1 MPNSLGS
8 SSMDDRR
15 RSWAS
20 LTTAGSGSGLRSR
33 SPFSKVFLS
42 ARSRSAS
49 VSSESTSSSQD
60 DPSPSGSPIAQNL
73 LPPFYNR
80 PPTPLPP
87 SPSLTSLLR
96 PPFTPSR
103 PATPDSSD
111 SEAANSS
118 RIAQSTPRAAPKVPT
133 YEYYGFVLYLT
144 STLAFIIYI
153 LWSYLPAPVLH
164 FLGIHYFYNRWW
176 SLAVPAYI
184 VVIILYIYVALAS
197 YNVEYMTKSLRSL
210 DNIVDEVAKMA
221 VVEIDESKHRKI
233 VRGSGDAV
241 NGGSNDSMTATGMLT
256 PARSRRPSG
265 SATYERKPW
274 EYPEDTIEQQMQGMV
289 DGGLTSPSTGGENL
303 SPVEKVGSI
312 ARRRKKRRSRMV
324 PRDGAKMPRE
334 DEYEF
339 AALMQQQQ
347 QQQQLAYEED
357 GVDWK
362 DYWNTGTDAV
372 MDIPIGGVC
381 EVLYGDGR
389 DDSDPLT
396 LDPFY

>member
-1 MPNSLGS
+1 MADNLN
-8 SSMDDRR
+8 SMDDRR

-20 LTTAGSGSGLRSR
+20 LTAAGGGPSFRSR

-49 VSSESTSSSQD
+49 VSSDSSSSSQD
-60 DPSPSGSPIAQNL
+60 SPSPSESPMAQNL

-144 STLAFIIYI
+144 STLAFIVYL

-176 SLAVPAYI
+176 SLAVPAYL

-197 YNVEYMTKSLRSL
+197 YNVEYMTKSLTSL
-210 DNIVDEVAKMA
+210 ENIVDEVAKMA
-221 VVEIDESKHRKI
+221 VVEIDESRHRKI
-233 VRGSGDAV
+233 VRGGDAV
-241 NGGSNDSMTATGMLT
+241 NGDHSGSIYDEPIITGMAT
-256 PARSRRPSG
+256 RSRSRRMRDSNPYEQKSWEF
-265 SATYERKPW
+265 SETVELHMQATA
-274 EYPEDTIEQQMQGMV
+274 

-303 SPVEKVGSI
+303 SPVEKLGSM
-312 ARRRKKRRSRMV
+312 ARRKKKRKSRTV
-324 PRDGAKMPRE
+324 LQDGVKMPRE

-339 AALMQQQQ
+339 AALVRQQQQ
-347 QQQQLAYEED
+347 QMAYED
-357 GVDWK
+357 GGVDWK
-362 DYWNTGTDAV
+362 DYWSTGTDAV

-381 EVLYGDGR
+381 EVLYGEGR

-396 LDPFY
+396 LDPYY

>member
-1 MPNSLGS
+1 MPDGLN
-8 SSMDDRR
+8 SMDDRS

-20 LTTAGSGSGLRSR
+20 LTAAGGGPGFRSR

-49 VSSESTSSSQD
+49 VSSDSTSSSQD
-60 DPSPSGSPIAQNL
+60 SPSPSESPIAQNL

-176 SLAVPAYI
+176 SLAVPAYL

-197 YNVEYMTKSLRSL
+197 YNVEYMTKSLTAL

-233 VRGSGDAV
+233 VRGGEAV
-241 NGGSNDSMTATGMLT
+241 NGSNGGSTYDEAAATGMLT
-256 PARSRRPSG
+256 PARSRRTSG
-265 SATYERKPW
+265 STTYEQKSW
-274 EYPEDTIEQQMQGMV
+274 ELPEDPVEQQTQSTA
-289 DGGLTSPSTGGENL
+289 DGSLTSPSTGGENF
-303 SPVEKVGSI
+303 SPIEKVRSI
-312 ARRRKKRRSRMV
+312 ARRKKKRKSRV
-324 PRDGAKMPRE
+324 VVRDGVKMPRE

-339 AALMQQQQ
+339 AALVHQQQQ
-347 QQQQLAYEED
+347 QMAYEDD
-357 GVDWK
+357 GIDWK
-362 DYWNTGTDAV
+362 DYWSTGTDAV

-381 EVLYGDGR
+381 EVLYGEGR